1 MTYLRV
7 VSFGLIAGL
16 SLDEM
21 HRMTPGQVLD
31 VFVYRREYDDV
42 MHWIQRG

>member
-16 SLDEM
+16 SLEEM
-21 HRMTPGQVLD
+21 NRMKPGQVLD

-42 MHWIQRG
+42 MHWITRG

>member
-21 HRMTPGQVLD
+21 NRMKPGQVLD
-31 VFVYRREYDDV
+31 IFVYRREYDDA
-42 MHWIQRG
+42 MHWITRG